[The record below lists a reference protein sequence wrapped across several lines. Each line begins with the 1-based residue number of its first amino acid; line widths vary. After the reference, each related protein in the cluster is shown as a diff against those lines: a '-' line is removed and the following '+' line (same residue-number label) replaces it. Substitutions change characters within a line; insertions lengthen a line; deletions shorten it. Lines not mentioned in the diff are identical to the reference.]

1 MERTEANRLLL
12 RARGLAAFRGVLGSE
27 AGQDFLSLLGLLA
40 AVSPDPALVV
50 DVSARLWIELA
61 DAPEPLLEDT
71 WRSHLVGRILE
82 SEHPFALA
90 AERGNISTAL
100 MEQGG
105 RNLRTLRILFDLDLE
120 TLLRAAEAVVPE
132 ASGLW
137 ATPSR
142 PVSAN
147 AALPHREMA
156 DRLAATGEW
165 SDLVG

>member
-27 AGQDFLSLLGLLA
+27 AGQDFLTLLGLLA
-40 AVSPDPALVV
+40 ARSPDPALVV
-50 DVSARLWIELA
+50 DVSARLWAELA
-61 DAPEPLLEDT
+61 DAPEPLLEDA

-105 RNLRTLRILFDLDLE
+105 RDLRTLRTLFEFDLE
-120 TLLRAAEAVVPE
+120 TLLRAVEAAVPE

-137 ATPSR
+137 ASPLR
-142 PVSAN
+142 PASAN
-147 AALPHREMA
+147 ASPFHREMA
-156 DRLAATGEW
+156 ER
-165 SDLVG
+165 